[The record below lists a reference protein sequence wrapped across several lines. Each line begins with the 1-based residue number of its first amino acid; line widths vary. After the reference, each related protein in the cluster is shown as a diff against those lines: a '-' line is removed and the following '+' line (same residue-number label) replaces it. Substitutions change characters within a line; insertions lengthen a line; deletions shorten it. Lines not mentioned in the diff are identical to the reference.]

1 MAIFEPDAHHSG
13 TLMGRLLNIVTPLHQ
28 LTKRDY
34 IGRMMDDKVAC
45 MLKAKEYEF
54 DYWDGNRRYGYG
66 GYRYIEGR
74 WKPVAQSLIDIYGL
88 KGSAKIL
95 DVGCG
100 KAYLLYELK
109 RLLPDAQIVGFDI
122 SRRGLADAKE
132 EVRAHLF
139 RYKAQ
144 DTYPFGDKQFDLVI
158 SLGCLHNLRIFE
170 LRSALREIER
180 VGQNKYIM
188 VESYRNEQEQFNLQ
202 CWALTCESFFDT
214 SEWIWLYNH
223 FGYSGDYEFIYFE

>member
-1 MAIFEPDAHHSG
+1 
-13 TLMGRLLNIVTPLHQ
+13 MGRLLNIVTPLHQ

-74 WKPVAQSLIDIYGL
+74 WKPAAQSLIDIYEL

-122 SRRGLADAKE
+122 SRHGLADAKE

>member
-1 MAIFEPDAHHSG
+1 
-13 TLMGRLLNIVTPLHQ
+13 MGRLLNIVTPLHQ

-54 DYWDGNRRYGYG
+54 DYWDGDRRYGYG
-66 GYRYIEGR
+66 GYRYIEDR
-74 WKPVAQSLIDIYGL
+74 WKPAAQSLIDIYGL
-88 KGSAKIL
+88 KGRAKIL

-109 RLLPDAQIVGFDI
+109 RLLPDAELVGFDI
-122 SRRGLADAKE
+122 SRHGLADAKE
-132 EVRAHLF
+132 EVRADLF

-170 LRSALREIER
+170 LQSALREIER